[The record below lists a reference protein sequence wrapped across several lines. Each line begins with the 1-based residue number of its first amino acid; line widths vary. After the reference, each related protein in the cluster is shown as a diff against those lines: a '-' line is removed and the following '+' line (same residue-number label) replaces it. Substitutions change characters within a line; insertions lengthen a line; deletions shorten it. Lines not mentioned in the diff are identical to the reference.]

1 MKSKKCNTFNDNVCS
16 AVKCAFLLGNSFSV
30 INYGRKIEQLKSTDQ
45 VMDGILVGKIR
56 CVIGLTQ
63 VCMGKFDLGVKT
75 LSQIPVEVMNHFP
88 EIISPDDLS
97 TVAVLSAMAC
107 LSRTEN
113 SNIKQSGFRELV
125 AIAPQDVCCCYYYSS
140 YYDSNCSIR
149 MY

>member
-1 MKSKKCNTFNDNVCS
+1 MLICITFV
-16 AVKCAFLLGNSFSV
+16 
-30 INYGRKIEQLKSTDQ
+30 QLDDT
-45 VMDGILVGKIR
+45 LVGKIR

-113 SNIKQSGFRELV
+113 TNIQQSGFRELV
-125 AIAPQDVCCCYYYSS
+125 AIAPKDVCCY
-140 YYDSNCSIR
+140 
-149 MY
+149 